1 MIATRLAPSP
11 TGKVHIGTLRTL
23 YHNWLAARALGG
35 KFIFRIDDTDLERS
49 RKELIDPLFKAID
62 WLGLDYDETFKQSDR
77 FDMYRSIAEGL
88 VKNQLAIE
96 DNGCIRLNKKYAS
109 QFSANWRDSLTGF
122 KQSNE
127 NIMDFASTQVIIKSD
142 GSPTYNFATVI
153 DDAQTGITHLI
164 RGVDHISNTYKQVLL
179 YNILGRVIPK
189 FYHVGLVCHKSG
201 KKLSKRDS
209 DALNLEN
216 YHPDAVLNYILRL
229 GWSPKEDNKQNNI
242 IKKDRA
248 IKMFFNEGKM
258 KAANAKID
266 LNKLQWYDKKYRN
279 FK

>member
-49 RKELIDPLFKAID
+49 RKELIDPLFKAVD
-62 WLGLDYDETFKQSDR
+62 WLGLDYDQTFKQSDR

-88 VKNQLAIE
+88 VKNKLAIE
-96 DNGCIRLNKKYAS
+96 DNGCIRLNKKHAC
-109 QFSANWRDSLTGF
+109 QFSADWEDELTGL
-122 KQSNE
+122 KQGNE

-153 DDAQTGITHLI
+153 DDVQTGITHLI

-179 YNILGRVIPK
+179 YNILGRDIPK

-248 IKMFFNEGKM
+248 IEMFFNDGKM